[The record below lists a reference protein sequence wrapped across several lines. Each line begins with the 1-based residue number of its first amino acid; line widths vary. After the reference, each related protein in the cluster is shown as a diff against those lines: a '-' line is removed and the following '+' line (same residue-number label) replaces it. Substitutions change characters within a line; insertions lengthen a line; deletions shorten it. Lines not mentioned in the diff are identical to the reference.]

1 MISFNLCFDFT
12 NKRMIFSYPIVS
24 TSSSVIIATDSSQVL
39 SSSKDFLSLTQF
51 SNSIIITA
59 SIPSIGTHDN
69 SVQSTS
75 SLHNSITTTSTLA
88 HTSSISSFDVLSS
101 SVSSNGALS
110 SSESSVD
117 VLSTTTLLST
127 SSKPSVSTAATS
139 QQTQPVIIGS
149 ISGGI
154 GLLVIIILFVMLCVF
169 VLVAQNW
176 NRKQNEHHI
185 ENTIYG

>member
-1 MISFNLCFDFT
+1 
-12 NKRMIFSYPIVS
+12 MIFSYTVVS

-69 SVQSTS
+69 SIQSTS
-75 SLHNSITTTSTLA
+75 SLHKSITATSTLTY
-88 HTSSISSFDVLSS
+88 TSPISSFGVLSS
-101 SVSSNGALS
+101 SVSSNGPLS
-110 SSESSVD
+110 SLESSFD
-117 VLSTTTLLST
+117 VLSTSTLLST
-127 SSKPSVSTAATS
+127 ASKPPSLSTSS
-139 QQTQPVIIGS
+139 QQTQPIIIGS

-154 GLLVIIILFVMLCVF
+154 GLLVIIILFVMMCVF

-176 NRKQNEHHI
+176 KTKQNERYLK
-185 ENTIYG
+185 NAIYG